1 MIGMGLFKLG
11 GVSVKNL
18 FSKPATKM
26 YPAQPFEPYER
37 TKGKIVIE
45 LDKCIFCKLCMRGC
59 PTEAIDVDK
68 DAKLWQI
75 DHFLCVQ
82 CGDCVRRCPKSC
94 LHQAGMWENVATM
107 RQCEVNEFAA
117 DSPDQLVVSMSY
129 GQAAA
134 ERAQKDE
141 VAQKRIAEEKARKAA
156 EKAAK
161 AAAKA
166 AAEEEAAKTDAPKAE
181 GATESDASAAVDA
194 SAATAEPS
202 ESDAPKAEGEPKSDS
217 NFASNTPES

>member
-1 MIGMGLFKLG
+1 MGLFKLG

-26 YPAQPFEPYER
+26 YPAEPFEPYER
-37 TKGKIVIE
+37 TKGKIVVE

-166 AAEEEAAKTDAPKAE
+166 AAEEEAAKAAVEEEAAKADAPKAE
-181 GATESDASAAVDA
+181 DATESDASAAFDA
-194 SAATAEPS
+194 SAGAAEPS
-202 ESDAPKAEGEPKSDS
+202 ESDAPKAEG
-217 NFASNTPES
+217 